1 MAKVT
6 NIEILNPSTQ
16 TYVVCVGTGVI
27 EDADDVLVTNNALF
41 GMGSRYT
48 NLATGK
54 TYVRRA
60 MTKVVQSWVEL

>member
-27 EDADDVLVTNNALF
+27 EDADDVLVTNNALY
-41 GMGSRYT
+41 GVGSRYT
-48 NLATGK
+48 NRLTGA

-60 MTKVVQSWVEL
+60 MNKIVQSWVEI